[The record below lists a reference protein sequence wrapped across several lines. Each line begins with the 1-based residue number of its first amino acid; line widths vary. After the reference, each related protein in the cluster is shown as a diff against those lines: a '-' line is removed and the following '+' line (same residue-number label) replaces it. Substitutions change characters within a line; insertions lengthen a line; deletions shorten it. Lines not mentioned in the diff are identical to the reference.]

1 MCVERHARPPR
12 RARAGGFTLP
22 EMLLALVVIGVGL
35 AGVLTAFATVARGSA
50 DPVVQRQ
57 MLAIAE
63 ELLEEIQLRPYAAA
77 ANASPAGCGRAE
89 FNDIGDYHGYA
100 TSAQVCMLDGTPI
113 TALTGYSVAVS
124 VQPGTLGGVAA
135 ARRITVT
142 VTRGAQSLRLT
153 GWRTD
158 FAS

>member
-1 MCVERHARPPR
+1 MCVEQRALATRSR
-12 RARAGGFTLP
+12 RERGFTLP
-22 EMLLALVVIGVGL
+22 EVLLALVVIGVGL
-35 AGVLTAFATVARGSA
+35 AGVLSAFATVVRGSA
-50 DPVVQRQ
+50 DPLIHRQ

-63 ELLEEIQLRPYAAA
+63 EMLEEIQLRPYAAMPNTA
-77 ANASPAGCGRAE
+77 PSGCGRAE
-89 FNDIGDYHGYA
+89 FNDIGDYHSYA

-113 TALTGYSVAVS
+113 AALAGYSVAVS
-124 VQPGTLGGVAA
+124 VRAATLGGVAA

-142 VTRGAQSLRLT
+142 VTRGALSLQLS